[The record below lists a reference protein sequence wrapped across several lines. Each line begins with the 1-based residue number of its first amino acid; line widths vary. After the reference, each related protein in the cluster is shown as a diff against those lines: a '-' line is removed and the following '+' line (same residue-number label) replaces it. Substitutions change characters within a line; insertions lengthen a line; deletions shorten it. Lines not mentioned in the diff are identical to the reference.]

1 MGWRF
6 RRTLKILPGVRLNFS
21 RRGVSASI
29 GVRGAHITLGGP
41 TGPRVT
47 VGLPGS
53 GLSYTKV
60 WPKKGQGRKAGE
72 GTKRAKDEGQERQVV
87 AGLPEAALELRP
99 PGLVE
104 GLFMSE
110 AERLFDTGVY
120 HLWNDRSEEAA
131 QCFADL
137 LAKEPDSGEGHF
149 LAALAERVLGNVQA
163 AIEHLEKA
171 LDSDDPLPGPWIQR
185 HAAGLTYDL
194 PITATY
200 TASLELDE
208 IAAAL
213 TLAELYQAQG
223 RLREAITILEIAA
236 EAMPD
241 EPLLRLSLG
250 ELYVTV
256 GEDDKAIHLLA
267 PIAATDDLTL
277 ACRVYYAQ
285 ALWHKGLFDAAL
297 EVAEEELRRTAG
309 RDPELLQDMR
319 YIRALAL
326 EGKGQLAQ
334 ARREWQRLYAQDPNY
349 RDVAKRIGAWDR
361 LSHTK

>member
-21 RRGVSASI
+21 KSGVSASL

-60 WPKKGQGRKAGE
+60 WSKRRQDKKTKGKAEMPGQPGA
-72 GTKRAKDEGQERQVV
+72 
-87 AGLPEAALELRP
+87 EAPELRP

-120 HLWNDRSEEAA
+120 HLWNDRPEEAA
-131 QCFADL
+131 RCFADL

-149 LAALAERVLGNVQA
+149 LAALAERVLGNVKA
-163 AIEHLEKA
+163 ATEHLEKA

-200 TASLELDE
+200 TATLELDE

-213 TLAELYQAQG
+213 TLAELYQTQG
-223 RLREAITILEIAA
+223 RLGEAITILEIAA

-241 EPLLRLSLG
+241 EPLLKLSLG

-297 EVAEEELRRTAG
+297 KVADEELRHTAG
-309 RDPELLQDMR
+309 RDPELLRDMR

-334 ARREWQRLYAQDPNY
+334 ARREWQHLYAQDPNY
-349 RDVAKRIGAWDR
+349 RDVAKRVLGIDAAR
-361 LSHTK
+361 